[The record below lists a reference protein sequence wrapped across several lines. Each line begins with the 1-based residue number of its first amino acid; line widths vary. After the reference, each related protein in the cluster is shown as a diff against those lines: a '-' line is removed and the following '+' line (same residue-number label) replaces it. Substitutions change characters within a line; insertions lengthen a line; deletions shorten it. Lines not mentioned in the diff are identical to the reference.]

1 MKIKKG
7 QKRKGI
13 FLRFCLYNIIGQPI
27 RNDSEMTFVGPIV
40 HILRTFHSPVHCI
53 FQKMLLNTKFFE
65 ENHTIHE
72 LCAYTNKTRII
83 WLCLKN

>member
-1 MKIKKG
+1 MKIENG

-40 HILRTFHSPVHCI
+40 HIYELFIVLYI
-53 FQKMLLNTKFFE
+53 VFFRR
-65 ENHTIHE
+65 
-72 LCAYTNKTRII
+72 C
-83 WLCLKN
+83 